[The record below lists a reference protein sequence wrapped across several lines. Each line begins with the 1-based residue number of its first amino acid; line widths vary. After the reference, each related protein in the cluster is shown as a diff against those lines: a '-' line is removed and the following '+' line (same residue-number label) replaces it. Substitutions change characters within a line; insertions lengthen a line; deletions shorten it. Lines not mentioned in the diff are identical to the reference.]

1 MSNAAYGHID
11 MHKCRL
17 RMFKDTSTCA
27 HMLHEP
33 FYIFGINN
41 LWYIYIYVKI
51 DYIEIFFEPIV
62 LKNGRYSDD

>member
-1 MSNAAYGHID
+1 MTMSNAAYGHID

-17 RMFKDTSTCA
+17 RTHRHA
-27 HMLHEP
+27 HICYMNHFTYLVLII
-33 FYIFGINN
+33 YD
-41 LWYIYIYVKI
+41 IYIYVKT